1 LKFEIGNLEPGT
13 LNQNLKVLYLP
24 RWYPNRYDPMPGL
37 FIERHARSVSGH
49 VRVAVLYI
57 HQDDRLV
64 KGNMEVERFQDEELL
79 QLKIYYRPSRMPL
92 PVLKPMVNIC
102 RYIKYHYSGL
112 RMLKKEFG
120 NPDIIHVNVLTRLG
134 MIALLYKWLSG
145 TPYVITE
152 HWTRYL
158 PHMDKYKGLLR
169 RAVTRL
175 VVSKASAVMPV
186 TENLRKAMESH
197 GLRNGNYQ
205 VIPNVVDMEMFDI
218 REDISGRAKKS
229 FIHVSCFEDKQ
240 KNISGILRVL
250 KRLSEQRT
258 DWACQMVGEGIHLEK
273 LISYAKELNIEGRF
287 VFFHGLKENDDLAGM
302 MAEADFQVMFSRFE
316 NLPVVILE
324 SFACGV
330 PVLSTDV
337 GGISEYI
344 NDELGLLIRSE
355 DEDKLLEKISFMLDN
370 HEEYNKIKIR
380 EYAKS
385 HFSKEVIGARL
396 SEVYTSVV
404 QSS

>member
-102 RYIKYHYSGL
+102 RYIKYHYRGL

-197 GLRNGNYQ
+197 GLRNGNYK